1 MIEVRTPGRV
11 NLIGEHTDYNDG
23 FVMPAAIG
31 YYTVVHAQ
39 PRTDRD
45 VTIRSEH
52 FGQPVAFT
60 LGALPQRRRGD
71 WTDYARGIL
80 IELEQRGLA
89 LHGADLDVT
98 ATLPMGA
105 GLSSSASFEISI
117 ALAMLAASDIAMEP
131 TELALLAQRSE
142 HEHVGI
148 RAGIM
153 DQFAVLCARDGHVL
167 MLDTRSLA
175 VDHVAFGA
183 GARLIVANTMVR
195 HALASSEYNARRAQ
209 CEAGVAVMQRRFHDI
224 RALRDVSLEM
234 LERCKAD
241 LPDVIYRRCRHVVTE
256 DARVLNAAVAL
267 READLSRLGR
277 LMNESHESLK
287 NDYEVSCAE
296 LDALVEIARGLD
308 GCHGARMTGGGFGG
322 CTVNLVAAEAADA
335 FAAALADRYRRATSI
350 TPELYDGTPV
360 AGAHVV
366 S

>member
-31 YYTVVHAQ
+31 YYTVVHAR
-39 PRTDRD
+39 PRTDRE
-45 VTIRSEH
+45 VMIRSDR
-52 FGQPVAFT
+52 FGQPALFT
-60 LGALPQRRRGD
+60 LGALPRARRGD

-80 IELEQRGLA
+80 IELEQHGA
-89 LHGADLDVT
+89 TLHGAALDVT
-98 ATLPMGA
+98 ATLPIGA

-117 ALAMLAASDIAMEP
+117 ALAMLAVSGITMDP

-153 DQFAVLCARDGHVL
+153 DQFAVLCARAGHVL

-175 VDHVAFGA
+175 VDHVPFGA
-183 GARLIVANTMVR
+183 GARLIVANTMVK
-195 HALASSEYNARRAQ
+195 HALASSEYNQRRAQ
-209 CEAGVAVMQRRFHDI
+209 CEEGVALMQRRFPEI

-241 LPDVIYRRCRHVVTE
+241 LPEVIYRRCRHVVSE
-256 DARVLNAAVAL
+256 DARVLDAAVAL
-267 READLSRLGR
+267 REANFPRLGR
-277 LMNESHESLK
+277 LMDESHASLK
-287 NDYEVSCAE
+287 NDYEVSCVE
-296 LDALVEIARGLD
+296 LDALVEIAQRLD
-308 GCHGARMTGGGFGG
+308 GCYGARMTGGGFGG
-322 CTVNLVAAEAADA
+322 CTVNLVAAASADA
-335 FAAALADRYRRATSI
+335 FAAALADGYRRATSI
-350 TPELYDGTPV
+350 TPDLYDGTPA
-360 AGAHVV
+360 AGAHVA